1 MNSWIQRGESSG
13 VAQHAAAQRRIGVVA
28 QGILATTSR
37 RDPGGFG
44 AE

>member
-1 MNSWIQRGESSG
+1 MNPWIQRGVSPG
-13 VAQHAAAQRRIGVVA
+13 AAQRAAAQRRIGVVA

-37 RDPGGFG
+37 RNPGGFG

>member
-1 MNSWIQRGESSG
+1 MNQWIQRGVSPGAARS
-13 VAQHAAAQRRIGVVA
+13 AAAQRRFGVVA

-37 RDPGGFG
+37 RNPGGFG